1 MPEQEKYAIGGSVK
15 VARANDVLLMA
26 AFFLA
31 ACQPPAPAGNYT
43 VVDGQTGTPDT
54 YVVIDGGVY
63 VLYAKCTKPDGT
75 VEDTPLDTGTLSPIP
90 GGYGYTSSQG
100 GYRYTSSQGGA
111 SGVMQPAGNGFSWQ
125 DYGGGPGGVM
135 NPNWPAAFPPCPMR
149 PPHAAD

>member
-1 MPEQEKYAIGGSVK
+1 MPEQEKYTIGGSGK
-15 VARANDVLLMA
+15 VARTNAVLLMA

-63 VLYAKCTKPDGT
+63 VLNAKCTNPDGT
-75 VEDTPLDTGTLSPIP
+75 VEDTLLYTGTLSPIP

-100 GYRYTSSQGGA
+100 GAR
-111 SGVMQPAGNGFSWQ
+111 GVMRPAGNGFSWQ
-125 DYGGGPGGVM
+125 NYGGGPGGVM
-135 NPNWPAAFPPCPMR
+135 NPNWPATFPPCP
-149 PPHAAD
+149 